1 MKSIGHTLFGDV
13 RYGGNQVLKGTIHS
27 KYRQFVDNNFF
38 ILPRQALH
46 AKVIGFTHPRTG
58 ERMVFESEL
67 PSDMQTV
74 IDRWRE
80 YVNSRKAL
88 L

>member
-1 MKSIGHTLFGDV
+1 
-13 RYGGNQVLKGTIHS
+13 
-27 KYRQFVDNNFF
+27 
-38 ILPRQALH
+38 LPRQALH